1 MEPESRRRDLEKVAL
16 AGFSEIA
23 SRYPFPTF
31 RGQGLMNRIARR
43 GNSYFQFGDL
53 RVDTP
58 RGHIII
64 EAESAGG
71 VTNLVKYWYCIE
83 SGEIVRPLTLL
94 HVFAQVSADDYAS
107 HLLLWD
113 HLAERMRASLGDRFA
128 ATRYTYRTPGDLD
141 PIRHQFELL
150 LSASRG

>member
-1 MEPESRRRDLEKVAL
+1 MEPESMRRDLEKVAL

-23 SRYPFPTF
+23 SRYPFPVF
-31 RGQGLMNRIARR
+31 RGQGSMNRIARA

-71 VTNLVKYWYCIE
+71 VTNLVKYWYCLE
-83 SGEIVRPLTLL
+83 SGEITQPLTLL
-94 HVFAQVSADDYAS
+94 HIFAQVSADDYAS

-113 HLAERMRASLGDRFA
+113 HLADRMRATLGDRFA
-128 ATRYTYRTPGDLD
+128 ATRYSYRTPGDLD
-141 PIRHQFELL
+141 RIGQEFERLL
-150 LSASRG
+150 GVSRG